1 LYKRQGLSSD
11 DIIFAVYSMA
21 EVDFQGFFSTFLP
34 QYIQSL
40 EGVSAGGCQVLARHF
55 DANNDRVSDFNIL
68 SQLLNFTILVLLE
81 RFFFGLYDGYQNV
94 VLLP

>member
-1 LYKRQGLSSD
+1 
-11 DIIFAVYSMA
+11 MA

-55 DANNDRVSDFNIL
+55 DANNDRVSDFNIEFYNI
-68 SQLLNFTILVLLE
+68 SFTGTFLFWLVIAVK
-81 RFFFGLYDGYQNV
+81 NV
-94 VLLP
+94 ILLP